1 MQKYT
6 RNEYTGDVNSV
17 NPMHN
22 RSVYAFAEIKGKL
35 GLIRY
40 VAGVGGSY
48 LDYRQQAHD
57 YQYWLFRRR
66 LPLPTIQCKPSS

>member
-1 MQKYT
+1 
-6 RNEYTGDVNSV
+6 
-17 NPMHN
+17 MHN